1 MVTVRSETLNQRG
14 EILQILVAKLVVPRA
29 AAPGVL

>member
-14 EILQILVAKLVVPRA
+14 ETVQTLVSTIIAFRRG
-29 AAPGVL
+29 AP